1 MVALLEEGL
10 SNGIIFL
17 QKYIL
22 KLDINSIL
30 IFYYKFALK
39 IMFMKKLASIL
50 LLLLINFSLA
60 QKSVVASGGNAIGT
74 GGTAS
79 FSVGQVSY
87 KSPEGN
93 IVSDGVQQPY
103 EIQNLGKSDFK
114 NIELTMKVYPNP
126 TIDDLKLKITD
137 QDLNDL
143 SYILIDSAG
152 KILSSEKI
160 SIEES
165 SINMKEYSIGIYFLS
180 VLSKN
185 KKIKSFKILKK

>member
-1 MVALLEEGL
+1 
-10 SNGIIFL
+10 
-17 QKYIL
+17 
-22 KLDINSIL
+22 
-30 IFYYKFALK
+30 
-39 IMFMKKLASIL
+39 MKRLASIL
-50 LLLLINFSLA
+50 LLLLINFSFA
-60 QKSVVASGGNAIGT
+60 QKSVVASGGKAIGT

-103 EIQNLGKSDFK
+103 EIQTLGKSDFK

-126 TIDDLKLKITD
+126 TIDELKLKIND

-143 SYILIDSAG
+143 SYILIDSSG
-152 KILSSEKI
+152 KTLSSEKI
-160 SIEES
+160 NIEES
-165 SINMKEYSIGIYFLS
+165 SINMKEYTSGIYFLN

-185 KKIKSFKILKK
+185 EKIKSFKILKK

>member
-1 MVALLEEGL
+1 MKRLT
-10 SNGIIFL
+10 SIIF
-17 QKYIL
+17 
-22 KLDINSIL
+22 
-30 IFYYKFALK
+30 
-39 IMFMKKLASIL
+39 
-50 LLLLINFSLA
+50 LLLINFTFA
-60 QKSVVASGGNAIGT
+60 QKSVVASGGKATGT

-103 EIQNLGKSDFK
+103 EIQTLGKSDFTT
-114 NIELTMKVYPNP
+114 IELTMKVYPNP
-126 TIDDLKLKITD
+126 TIDELKLKITD

-152 KILSSEKI
+152 KTLSSEKI
-160 SIEES
+160 NIEES
-165 SINMKEYSIGIYFLS
+165 SINMKEYTTGIYFLN

-185 KKIKSFKILKK
+185 EKIKSFKILKK